1 MAERHDITIDQYAKG
16 KCTTP
21 GHYDTL
27 VECSC
32 GWSNRLNHG
41 VGETGVVG
49 HRLDVLEKAA
59 GITTTVKGKA
69 RK

>member
-1 MAERHDITIDQYAKG
+1 MAERHDITIDQYAEG
-16 KCTTP
+16 KCLTA

-32 GWSNRLNHG
+32 GWSRRLSHG
-41 VGETGVVG
+41 SGDTGIVG
-49 HRLDVLEKAA
+49 HRLDALEKAA